1 MALVTGR
8 RALYY
13 GGGMTA
19 YMFVVVGLF
28 GLVNF
33 ISYMNPKQLDLT
45 ASRKNSLSP
54 QTARLVG
61 RLPYELRVYAF
72 VKDAENLRAAPRRLL
87 QLYENAGDR
96 FKWEFVDPDKKP
108 GLAREYA
115 VTQYNTFVLVGR
127 EGKKEAIADGLGEE
141 KMTNAIIRIIST
153 KEHAVYF
160 AKGHGERDINDRDA
174 AGYDEIRTALKN
186 QNYKV
191 GELELFLNAPV
202 PENAAVIVLAG
213 PQKDLLDSEK
223 KKLDDFVRDGGRV
236 LFLTGSFSA
245 NHAGPW
251 LEKYGL
257 RPDNDIIV
265 DGASKL
271 MGGNALAPMVTAYE
285 EHPVTK
291 DFRLMTFF
299 PLACSVA
306 PKSDAEHGVST
317 LGLAKTRPDTWGETD
332 EAELKS
338 GKVQFDQGKDFQGP
352 LTIAAMS
359 DVTTTAMDKEGKPKK
374 GVVALVCDS
383 EFASNAYLNVGG
395 NKDLFMNIVNHLA
408 SEEDRVTISS
418 RTADSE
424 PLILTARQ
432 ISGVAAASV
441 AGLPLAV
448 LFVGLWV
455 TIRRRRSG

>member
-1 MALVTGR
+1 MKGG

-13 GGGMTA
+13 GGGMAA
-19 YMFVVVGLF
+19 YMFVVAGLF

-33 ISYMNPKQLDLT
+33 ISYMNPKQIDLT
-45 ASRKNSLSP
+45 ASHKNSLSP

-61 RLPYELRVYAF
+61 RLPYEVKAYAF
-72 VKDAENLRAAPRRLL
+72 VKDVENLRAAPRRVL
-87 QLYENAGDR
+87 QQYEYAGDR

-108 GLAREYA
+108 SLARDYG
-115 VTQYNTFVLVGR
+115 VTQYNTSVLVGR
-127 EGKKEAIADGLGEE
+127 NGKKETLVEGLSEE
-141 KMTNAIIRIIST
+141 KLTNAIIRLIST
-153 KEHAVYF
+153 KEHVVYF
-160 AKGHGERDINDRDA
+160 TKGHGERDINSREA

-186 QNYKV
+186 QNFKV
-191 GELELFLNAPV
+191 GELELFLNAPI
-202 PENAAVIVLAG
+202 PEDAAIIVLAG
-213 PQKDLLDSEK
+213 PQKEPLDAEK
-223 KKLDDFVRDGGRV
+223 KKLDDYVRDGGRV

-245 NHAGPW
+245 NNAGSW

-257 RPDNDIIV
+257 KPDNDIIV

-291 DFRLMTFF
+291 DFKLMTFF
-299 PLACSVA
+299 PLACSVRA
-306 PKSDAEHGVST
+306 KSDPEHGVST
-317 LGLAKTRPDTWGETD
+317 SDLAKTRPDTWGETD

-338 GKVQFDQGKDFQGP
+338 GKVKNDQGKDLQGP
-352 LTIAAMS
+352 LTIAAIS
-359 DVTTTAMDKEGKPKK
+359 DVTTTVKDKEGKPKK
-374 GVVALVCDS
+374 GAVALVCDS
-383 EFASNAYLNVGG
+383 EFVSNAYVNIGG

-418 RTADSE
+418 RPPDSE

-432 ISGVAAASV
+432 ISGMAAASV
-441 AGLPLAV
+441 VGLPLTV
-448 LFVGLWV
+448 LVAGLWV